1 MITSMRFEEDML
13 NTDARQTAMIKRFC
27 SAQESLQLA
36 DPFPAL
42 AMPAHKGLDGLIRP
56 VKTDQQECL
65 FKSYHHD
72 VLPPYTFSN
81 AVTSYAKAGEL
92 GIGPKL
98 IVGDST
104 TESLIIEYLK
114 DDWRMAV
121 VTDFKDKDLMARLVS
136 TKKTWHQQGR
146 SELDISAFDI
156 FTHYK
161 KVWEASANKV
171 PLPVNTDIT
180 LEKMADWMSTIQS
193 AFSAAGYDLGVL
205 HGENTTSN
213 ILLSTGKQIAL
224 VDFDRT
230 TVSDPMWDLAALS
243 HEVCTD
249 DEDREALLEMYFGQS
264 SKALLARMKL
274 YMLVDDAVWSLWALL
289 GEMNEYRK
297 GPELYKYAA
306 NRLIRLRLHVS
317 NFDLSTLIREM

>member
-27 SAQESLQLA
+27 SKQELVQLT

-56 VKTDQQECL
+56 VKSDQQEYL

-72 VLPPYTFSN
+72 ALPPYTFSN

-104 TESLIIEYLK
+104 TESLILEYLH

-121 VTDFKDKDLMARLVS
+121 VTDFKDKDLLSNLVS
-136 TKKTWHQQGR
+136 TKKTWHQKGS
-146 SELDISAFDI
+146 SELKISAFDI

-180 LEKMADWMSTIQS
+180 LEKMDAWMSSIQS
-193 AFSAAGYDLGVL
+193 AFTAAGYDLAVL

-243 HEVCTD
+243 HEVCAD
-249 DEDREALLEMYFGQS
+249 DEDRAALLEMYFGQS
-264 SKALLARMKL
+264 STALLARMKL